1 MMNVKSLVFRPGD
14 QSTVQFRAVLDCV
27 FLFCRETMKRPI
39 PNVLRGK
46 PMGDIPVNLGFSSV
60 VPRPWQF
67 EDLMHVI
74 DNNYPEG

>member
-1 MMNVKSLVFRPGD
+1 
-14 QSTVQFRAVLDCV
+14 
-27 FLFCRETMKRPI
+27 MKRPI